1 MLVSGGP
8 VERRRDGSRAGG
20 GADKRASN
28 EFRRRVGG
36 INGSE
41 EVNIDEVVNE
51 VRAKVERAACSERGG
66 EVRRGG
72 SRWKSANECRRSRV
86 TAE

>member
-1 MLVSGGP
+1 LLVSGSP
-8 VERRRDGSRAGG
+8 VKGRRDGSRAGG

-72 SRWKSANECRRSRV
+72 GRRKSGDECRRSTV
-86 TAE
+86 AAE